1 MPNGH
6 CPCLYLI
13 LITVLIIF
21 KGIGIDAGESSD
33 KIVCVKKQ
41 GKVKALQDE
50 IECLA
55 DTLELDGTHH
65 VHVGIAHTRWATHG
79 RPCEVNSHPQ
89 VYLQFLKSS
98 IVLVEM

>member
-1 MPNGH
+1 MCGFNF
-6 CPCLYLI
+6 LI
-13 LITVLIIF
+13 FF

-98 IVLVEM
+98 GSDCYRLK

>member
-1 MPNGH
+1 MGIR
-6 CPCLYLI
+6 LI
-13 LITVLIIF
+13 
-21 KGIGIDAGESSD
+21 
-33 KIVCVKKQ
+33 KKK

-50 IECLA
+50 IDDSATSL
-55 DTLELDGTHH
+55 DLEGAHH
-65 VHVGIAHTRWATHG
+65 VHCGIAHTRWATHG